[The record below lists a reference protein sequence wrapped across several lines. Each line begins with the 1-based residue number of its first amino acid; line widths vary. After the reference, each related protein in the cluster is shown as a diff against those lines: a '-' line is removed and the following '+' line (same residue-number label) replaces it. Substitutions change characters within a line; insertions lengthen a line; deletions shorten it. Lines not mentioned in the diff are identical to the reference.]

1 MSPRRLGRMAGL
13 FYFLEGVTSVFG
25 QLIVPG
31 MFVVTGDAAATAG
44 KILEQEN
51 LFRLGLTSALLA
63 VAFHIAQTV
72 VFYVLFRP
80 VSKVFAVLLASFA
93 LVAIAL
99 QAVSILFQL
108 APLVVL
114 GGRDLSALGKEQLD
128 AVALLFLKLRGQAF
142 NVYLVFFGFRCA
154 VLGYLIYKSIFMPR
168 VIGVLMMFAGVGYL
182 TLLWP
187 PFANAVAP
195 FNLLIA
201 APGELSLM
209 LWLLVFGVNAE
220 RWREQARAAE
230 V

>member
-1 MSPRRLGRMAGL
+1 L
-13 FYFLEGVTSVFG
+13 LEGVTSVFG

-31 MFVVTGDAAATAG
+31 MFVVTGDAAATAS
-44 KILEQEN
+44 KILEQETI
-51 LFRLGLTSALLA
+51 FRLGLTSALLA
-63 VAFHIAQTV
+63 VAFHLAQTV

-80 VSKVFAVLLASFA
+80 VSRVFALLLAAFA

-128 AVALLFLKLRGQAF
+128 ALALMFLKLRGQAF
-142 NVYLVFFGFRCA
+142 NVYLVFFGFRCL
-154 VLGYLIYKSIFMPR
+154 VLGYLIFRSIFMPR
-168 VIGVLMMFAGVGYL
+168 VIGVLMMLAGVGYL

-195 FNLLIA
+195 FNLAIA
-201 APGELSLM
+201 APGELSIL